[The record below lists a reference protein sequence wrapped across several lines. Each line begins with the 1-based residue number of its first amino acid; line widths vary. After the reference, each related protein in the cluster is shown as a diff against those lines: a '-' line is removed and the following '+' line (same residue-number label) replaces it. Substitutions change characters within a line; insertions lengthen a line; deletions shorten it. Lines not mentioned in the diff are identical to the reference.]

1 MLDRRNGEMDE
12 MVPELGGCK
21 NRRITGSISDCS

>member
-12 MVPELGGCK
+12 MVPELGGCNLQESK
-21 NRRITGSISDCS
+21 NNRINL